1 MLSSDT
7 FLSELLLSCQYIFPV
22 MYTVFHILFSVGE
35 SHFQNQIPQFF
46 LFSSRLSHQ
55 SIKLFML
62 HNPSIAPFQP
72 FPWLMENI
80 VREMIV
86 YIFIKHKRISI
97 VVNLI
102 EPSKCL

>member
-1 MLSSDT
+1 
-7 FLSELLLSCQYIFPV
+7 
-22 MYTVFHILFSVGE
+22 
-35 SHFQNQIPQFF
+35 
-46 LFSSRLSHQ
+46 
-55 SIKLFML
+55 ML
-62 HNPSIAPFQP
+62 HDPSIAPFQP

>member
-1 MLSSDT
+1 
-7 FLSELLLSCQYIFPV
+7 
-22 MYTVFHILFSVGE
+22 
-35 SHFQNQIPQFF
+35 
-46 LFSSRLSHQ
+46 
-55 SIKLFML
+55 ML
-62 HNPSIAPFQP
+62 HDPSIAPFPQP

-102 EPSKCL
+102 GAVQVPLILLLFKIFYRIF